1 MTATATPAR
10 PAESVPV
17 PVQAGERLDVLPLG
31 PRTRRWTRVA
41 VLALAVV
48 FVASGLVQDWQDSPT
63 VDEGVDLASGLAGWV
78 RHDLRMNP
86 EHPPLPKLL
95 ATLPALAARP
105 IVPDDAA
112 WRDGDWFDHADSV
125 LRANDRAG
133 RLHLVLFL
141 SRLVPLAE
149 AAGCALFMYWLGRDL
164 FGEVAGLL
172 SAGLWLTT
180 PMFLGLGHVQS
191 IDVTFTFAT
200 LGFAVALLAHR
211 RRPTLRRAAVVGVT
225 LALALLTRHTGLVLV
240 PVGVVAVAART
251 WFDRRHAV
259 RAAVTVLLVAYLGL
273 WAGYRAFDP
282 TPPTG
287 APAARYEGI
296 IGEASHRSAA
306 ARLVLAVPAPTEW
319 RAGFGFLTITSDQR
333 PAWLAG
339 QAWEGSRLWY
349 FPATVL
355 LKVPLGALL
364 ALVGG
369 AAGWLA
375 VGRRARRDAAI
386 VLAAPALMLFGLT
399 ALQPLDLGMRLVLP
413 SVALALVAAGPVVA
427 VARRQAGRI
436 ALIAL
441 ASTQLAA
448 VVAAGPHTLA
458 WSPPPFRPAYRWV
471 SDSNVDFGQ
480 GLWELRDWT
489 RTHPARVAVVTP
501 RGLGVPDDAR
511 PLVGADPSEVRGWVA
526 AGVTALTV
534 VDRDQLAWLRAWCP
548 VGQLAG
554 GAILVYRFDRPP
566 GPGVGPTTPAA
577 PCGAGERF
585 SRRVG

>member
-1 MTATATPAR
+1 VTATATPAR
-10 PAESVPV
+10 PAVPA
-17 PVQAGERLDVLPLG
+17 PVADPERADVLPLG
-31 PRTRRWTRVA
+31 PGARRWARLA

-48 FVASGLVQDWQDSPT
+48 FVASGLVQAWQDSPT
-63 VDEGVDLASGLAGWV
+63 VDEGVDLASGLTAWV

-133 RLHLVLFL
+133 RLRTIVFL

-149 AAGCALFMYWLGRDL
+149 ALGCALLVFWLGREL
-164 FGEVAGLL
+164 FGEAAGLL
-172 SAGLWLTT
+172 AAGLWLTT
-180 PMFLGLGHVQS
+180 PVFLGLGHLQS
-191 IDVTFTFAT
+191 IDVAFTLAT
-200 LGFAVALLAHR
+200 LGFAAALLAHR
-211 RRPTLRRAAVVGVT
+211 RRPTLRRAVVVGVT
-225 LALALLTRHTGLVLV
+225 LAVALLTRHTGIVLI

-251 WFDRRHAV
+251 WSDRRQAL
-259 RAAVTVLLVAYLGL
+259 RAGVAVLLVAYLGL

-287 APAARYEGI
+287 APAARFQGLVSD
-296 IGEASHRSAA
+296 ASDRSAA

-319 RAGFGFLTITSDQR
+319 RAGFAFLTITSDQR
-333 PAWLAG
+333 PAWLVG
-339 QAWEGSRLWY
+339 QAWDGSRLWY

-364 ALVGG
+364 AMVGG
-369 AAGWLA
+369 AVGWLA
-375 VGRRARRDAAI
+375 VGRRARRDAAV
-386 VLAAPALMLFGLT
+386 VLAAPALVLFALT
-399 ALQPLDLGMRLVLP
+399 AAQPLNLGMRLVLP
-413 SVALALVAAGPVVA
+413 TVALAIVAAGPVVA

-436 ALIAL
+436 ALVGL
-441 ASTQLAA
+441 AAAQLAA
-448 VVAAGPHTLA
+448 VTAAGTHSLA

-480 GLWELRDWT
+480 SLWELRDWS
-489 RTHPARVAVVTP
+489 RTHPAWVAVVTP
-501 RGLGVPDDAR
+501 RGLGVPSGAR
-511 PLVGADPSEVRGWVA
+511 RLVDADPAEVRGWVA

-548 VGQLAG
+548 VGELAG
-554 GAILVYRFDRPP
+554 GAVLVYRFDRPP
-566 GPGVGPTTPAA
+566 GPGDGPTTPAA